1 MSTEETDYSA
11 VERFVLILEILGY
24 VFSPLLFIWS
34 VNTLFQCGIPFSFK
48 TWVAGFVLIMLA
60 RYHLKASVKTAEPFY
75 EDYEFDDD
83 DDEDDEDDDDDDG
96 EAENTN
102 PARKGKMIAYQ
113 EKKGR
118 KYPSSDTH

>member
-24 VFSPLLFIWS
+24 VFSPFLFIWS

-60 RYHLKASVKTAEPFY
+60 RYHLKASVKTVEPY
-75 EDYEFDDD
+75 DYEFD
-83 DDEDDEDDDDDDG
+83 EDDEEDDDDDG
-96 EAENTN
+96 ETENIN
-102 PARKGKMIAYQ
+102 PERKGKVIAYR
-113 EKKGR
+113 EKKDR
-118 KYPSSDTH
+118 KNPPSDTQ